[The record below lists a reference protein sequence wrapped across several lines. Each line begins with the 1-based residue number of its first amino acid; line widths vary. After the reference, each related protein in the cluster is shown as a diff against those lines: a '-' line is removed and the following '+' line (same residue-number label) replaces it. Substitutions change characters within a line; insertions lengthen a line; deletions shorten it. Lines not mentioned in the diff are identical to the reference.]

1 MLSICIICKNEE
13 QNIEKCLASFQNT
26 GFEIIVVDTGSTD
39 HTKEIAL
46 EYTPNVYDFEW
57 CDDFSE
63 AKNFAISKASNDV
76 VMVIDSD
83 EYLDQINLDVLK
95 RLIEKYSGQVGRI
108 KRRNVFHRNDL
119 QQENREWIN
128 RIFSK
133 KYFHYE
139 GRIHEQVVFLNGDE
153 YYETYE
159 APVTILHSGYDLSE
173 EERKKKAE
181 RNIDLLDLELQRLV
195 LSYKESI
202 ESTKNGFEKLN
213 AKACLNYI
221 SEIIVQANE
230 QAESLQHDDRLPYIL
245 YQLGK
250 SYYMAGDYRLACTYF
265 ECGLYFDLNPKL
277 EYVIDMVETYG
288 YALINSGQAEHALFF
303 ENIYDEFGN
312 TADFKF
318 LMGLI
323 YMNNEMFDAAVEEFK
338 KAVKMP
344 EGRTKGAN
352 SYLAYYNIGV
362 IYECLGDWEEAKS
375 YYEKCGTYPPA
386 CRQLAGNGKKYFKK
400 KASEYY
406 K

>member
-13 QNIEKCLASFQNT
+13 LNIEKCLTSFQNT
-26 GFEIIVVDTGSTD
+26 GFETIVVDTGSTD
-39 HTKEIAL
+39 RTKEIAL
-46 EYTPNVYDFEW
+46 EYTSNVYDFKW
-57 CDDFSE
+57 CDDFSA
-63 AKNFAISKASNDV
+63 AKNFAISKASNDT

-83 EYLDQINLDVLK
+83 EYLDHIDIPALEQMIQKNPN
-95 RLIEKYSGQVGRI
+95 RVGRI
-108 KRRNVFHRNDL
+108 KRRNVFHRNDM

-128 RIFSK
+128 RIFSRK
-133 KYFHYE
+133 QFHYE
-139 GRIHEQVVFLNGDE
+139 GKIHEQVTDLNGKED
-153 YYETYE
+153 YETYE

-173 EERKKKAE
+173 EERKKKAK

-195 LSYKESI
+195 LSYKGGI
-202 ESTKNGFEKLN
+202 ELTKDDFEKLN
-213 AKACLNYI
+213 AKACLSYI
-221 SEIIVQANE
+221 SNIIVQADE
-230 QAESLQHDDRLPYIL
+230 QAEKLQHDDRLPYIL

-250 SYYMAGDYRLACTYF
+250 GYYMAGDFQMACAYF

-288 YALINSGQAEHALFF
+288 YALINSCQAKQALFF

-362 IYECLGDWEEAKS
+362 IYECLGDQKMAKIF
-375 YYEKCGTYPPA
+375 YQKCGSYPPA
-386 CRQLAGNGKKYFKK
+386 GRQLSNIGNQ
-400 KASEYY
+400 
-406 K
+406 

>member
-13 QNIEKCLASFQNT
+13 LNIEKCLTSFQNT
-26 GFEIIVVDTGSTD
+26 GFETIVVDTGSTD
-39 HTKEIAL
+39 RTKEIAL
-46 EYTPNVYDFEW
+46 EFTSNVYDFKL
-57 CDDFSE
+57 CDDFS
-63 AKNFAISKASNDV
+63 AANNFAISKASNDT

-83 EYLDQINLDVLK
+83 EYLDQIDLDALNQ
-95 RLIEKYSGQVGRI
+95 LIDRNVDQVGRI
-108 KRRNVFHRNDL
+108 KRRNVFHRNDM

-128 RIFSK
+128 RIFSRK
-133 KYFHYE
+133 QFHYE
-139 GRIHEQVVFLNGDE
+139 GRIHEQVTDLNGKED
-153 YYETYE
+153 YETYE

-173 EERKKKAE
+173 EERKKKAK

-195 LSYKESI
+195 LSYKGGI
-202 ESTKNGFEKLN
+202 ELTKDDFEKLN
-213 AKACLNYI
+213 AKACLSYI
-221 SEIIVQANE
+221 SNIIVQADE
-230 QAESLQHDDRLPYIL
+230 QAEKLQHDDRLPYIL

-250 SYYMAGDYRLACTYF
+250 GYYMAGDFQMTCAYF

-288 YALINSGQAEHALFF
+288 YALINSEQAEQALFF

-323 YMNNEMFDAAVEEFK
+323 YMKNEMFDAAVEEFK

-362 IYECLGDWEEAKS
+362 IYECLGDQKRAKS
-375 YYEKCGTYPPA
+375 FYQKCGSYPPA
-386 CRQLAGNGKKYFKK
+386 GSQLSNIGN
-400 KASEYY
+400 
-406 K
+406 

>member
-1 MLSICIICKNEE
+1 MMLSICIICKNEE
-13 QNIEKCLASFQNT
+13 LNIEKCLTSFQNT
-26 GFEIIVVDTGSTD
+26 RLELIVVDTGSMD
-39 HTKEIAL
+39 RTKEIAL
-46 EYTPNVYDFEW
+46 EYTSNVYDFKW
-57 CDDFSE
+57 CNDFAA
-63 AKNFAISKASNDV
+63 AKNYAISKASNDV

-83 EYLDQINLDVLK
+83 EYLDHIDIPALEQMIQKNPNK
-95 RLIEKYSGQVGRI
+95 VGRI
-108 KRRNVFHRNDL
+108 KRRNVFHRNDM

-128 RIFSK
+128 RIFSRK
-133 KYFHYE
+133 QFHYE
-139 GRIHEQVVFLNGDE
+139 GRIHEQVTDLNGKED
-153 YYETYE
+153 YETYE

-173 EERKKKAE
+173 EERKKKAK

-195 LSYKESI
+195 LGYKGDI
-202 ESTKNGFEKLN
+202 EQTKDDFERLN
-213 AKACLNYI
+213 TRACLNYI
-221 SEIIVQANE
+221 SDIIVQEDE
-230 QAESLQHDDRLPYIL
+230 QAKSLRHDDRLPYIL

-250 SYYMAGDYRLACTYF
+250 GYYMAGDFQMACAYF

-288 YALINSGQAEHALFF
+288 YALINSEQAEQALFF
-303 ENIYDEFGN
+303 ENIYEEFGN

-362 IYECLGDWEEAKS
+362 IYECLGDQERAKM
-375 YYEKCGTYPPA
+375 YYHKCGGYAPA
-386 CRQLAGNGKKYFKK
+386 ENRLSNMK
-400 KASEYY
+400 
-406 K
+406 

>member
-1 MLSICIICKNEE
+1 MMLSICIICKNEE
-13 QNIEKCLASFQNT
+13 LNIEKCLTSFQNT
-26 GFEIIVVDTGSTD
+26 RLELIVVDTGSMD
-39 HTKEIAL
+39 RTKEIAL
-46 EYTPNVYDFEW
+46 EYTSNVYDFKW
-57 CDDFSE
+57 CNDFAA
-63 AKNFAISKASNDV
+63 AKNYAISKASNDT

-83 EYLDQINLDVLK
+83 EYLDHIDIPTLEQMIQKNPNK
-95 RLIEKYSGQVGRI
+95 VGRI
-108 KRRNVFHRNDL
+108 KRRNVFHRNDM

-128 RIFSK
+128 RIFSRK
-133 KYFHYE
+133 QFHYE
-139 GRIHEQVVFLNGDE
+139 GRIHEQVTDLNGKED
-153 YYETYE
+153 YETYE

-173 EERKKKAE
+173 EERKKKAK

-195 LSYKESI
+195 LGYKGDI
-202 ESTKNGFEKLN
+202 EQTKDDFERLN
-213 AKACLNYI
+213 TRACLNYI
-221 SEIIVQANE
+221 SDIIVQEDE
-230 QAESLQHDDRLPYIL
+230 QAKSLRHDDRLPYIL

-250 SYYMAGDYRLACTYF
+250 GYYMAGDFQMACAYF

-288 YALINSGQAEHALFF
+288 YALINSEQAEQALFF
-303 ENIYDEFGN
+303 ENIYEEFGN

-362 IYECLGDWEEAKS
+362 IYECLGDQERAKM
-375 YYEKCGTYPPA
+375 YYHKCGGYAPA
-386 CRQLAGNGKKYFKK
+386 ENRLSNMK
-400 KASEYY
+400 
-406 K
+406 